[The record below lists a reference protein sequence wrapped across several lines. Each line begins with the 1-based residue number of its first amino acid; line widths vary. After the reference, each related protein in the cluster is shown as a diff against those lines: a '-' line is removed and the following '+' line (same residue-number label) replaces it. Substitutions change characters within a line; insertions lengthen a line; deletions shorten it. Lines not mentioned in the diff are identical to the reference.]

1 MNASMKLSIAISN
14 TSDIPIYRQ
23 LYDQIAAAVIKGDIA
38 PNECLPTIRS
48 FASELGISVITV
60 KRTWEELERSG
71 LISTVQGKGCF
82 VMSLSE
88 EERNSI
94 RRDMAVK
101 HIKNNI
107 AFYKS
112 LGLSSAELISIIKQ
126 EY

>member
-1 MNASMKLSIAISN
+1 M
-14 TSDIPIYRQ
+14 
-23 LYDQIAAAVIKGDIA
+23 
-38 PNECLPTIRS
+38 
-48 FASELGISVITV
+48 ITV

-82 VMSLSE
+82 AMPLSE